1 MLLVVGL
8 GNPGRKYEGNRHNIG
23 FGVVDALARDVPS
36 ADFREKFSGLF
47 ARGEAFGSAVGL
59 LKPQTYM
66 NESGRSVQAAQA
78 FLKVQLGEILVVHD
92 ELDLPFGEVR
102 LKLAGGHAGHNGLRD
117 ISARLGADYAR
128 LRVGIGRPPPGFR
141 GEVADYVLSVGE
153 SDHVVD
159 QGPDLA
165 RLCFANHAGAL
176 DLGKHAVVG
185 GGVEV
190 ALPDHHVARAGQ
202 GHKRVHRQGPQAC
215 PP

>member
-1 MLLVVGL
+1 VLLVVGL

-23 FGVVDALARDVPS
+23 FGVVDAFARDVPS
-36 ADFREKFSGLF
+36 AEFREKFSGLF
-47 ARGEAFGSAVGL
+47 ARGEAFGAPVGL

-141 GEVADYVLSVGE
+141 GEVADYVLSDFDAVE
-153 SDHVVD
+153 RATV
-159 QGPDLA
+159 PDVLKKAKSAIERVA
-165 RLCFANHAGAL
+165 RLG
-176 DLGKHAVVG
+176 LGPAMN
-185 GGVEV
+185 EV
-190 ALPDHHVARAGQ
+190 NQKA
-202 GHKRVHRQGPQAC
+202 PQRT
-215 PP
+215 PPKPKPAKEPSKDPS

>member
-1 MLLVVGL
+1 LVVGL

-47 ARGEAFGSAVGL
+47 ARGDALGTTLGL

-141 GEVADYVLSVGE
+141 GEVADYVLSDFDAVE
-153 SDHVVD
+153 RATV
-159 QGPDLA
+159 PDVLKKALSAIERVA
-165 RLCFANHAGAL
+165 RLGIAGAMN
-176 DLGKHAVVG
+176 
-185 GGVEV
+185 EV
-190 ALPDHHVARAGQ
+190 NQKA
-202 GHKRVHRQGPQAC
+202 PQRT
-215 PP
+215 PPKAKPAKEPS